1 MGKYKR
7 VEIEMTTHL
16 LRKVLE
22 WARTSTP
29 EDVEIIVANFIEL
42 SKCDDTLTIEE
53 FDLVTSK
60 SMVY

>member
-7 VEIEMTTHL
+7 VELEMTPHL
-16 LRKVLE
+16 LKKVLE
-22 WARTSTP
+22 WAKTSTP
-29 EDVEIIVANFIEL
+29 EDIETAISNFIEL
-42 SKCDDTLTIEE
+42 SKSDDTLTIEE